1 MTIKLI
7 RKTALNLIKHYVKM
21 TYLIDDL
28 ILYTMHGL
36 ILYTMYKKKELL
48 FILISKLQ
56 LTPNFLKRLRF
67 PGSNVLR

>member
-1 MTIKLI
+1 
-7 RKTALNLIKHYVKM
+7 M

-48 FILISKLQ
+48 FILILKLQ

-67 PGSNVLR
+67 RGSNVLR